1 MINGAIEVQWLDL
14 VNKIHTSLF
23 PEKHAFSAFIVL
35 YLFAL
40 KYRCPFLPP
49 LEFLRCP
56 RLTLFI
62 FNSSIS
68 LILSISFLQAIP
80 PSLAAVCTGQ
90 GCRVWRSPAHRVMR
104 SGSKDT
110 MRPCTVPP
118 SIVQLSSWASR
129 GQLCD
134 VRKLQQ
140 AHTHTHTL
148 REKQAFSWVLA
159 VTAEGPALRF
169 GSRAPFLK
177 PFISHICDVCFCN
190 ESL

>member
-1 MINGAIEVQWLDL
+1 MLYL
-14 VNKIHTSLF
+14 L
-23 PEKHAFSAFIVL
+23 L

-40 KYRCPFLPP
+40 IQCPFLLP

-62 FNSSIS
+62 FNSSIT
-68 LILSISFLQAIP
+68 LILSISFLQVIL
-80 PSLAAVCTGQ
+80 PSIAADCTGQ
-90 GCRVWRSPAHRVMR
+90 GCSVWRPPAHRVMR
-104 SGSKDT
+104 SGSKDNI
-110 MRPCTVPP
+110 RPCTVPP
-118 SIVQLSSWASR
+118 ALVQLSSWASR

-134 VRKLQQ
+134 VRKSQQ
-140 AHTHTHTL
+140 AHTHTHIL

-177 PFISHICDVCFCN
+177 PLHKSY
-190 ESL
+190 L

>member
-1 MINGAIEVQWLDL
+1 MTHFTFSQR
-14 VNKIHTSLF
+14 TSIFCLYCALSIALF
-23 PEKHAFSAFIVL
+23 ICTNLPV
-35 YLFAL
+35 
-40 KYRCPFLPP
+40 PP

-62 FNSSIS
+62 FNSSIT
-68 LILSISFLQAIP
+68 LVLSISFLQAIP
-80 PSLAAVCTGQ
+80 PSLAANCTCQ
-90 GCRVWRSPAHRVMR
+90 GCSVWRSPAHRVMR
-104 SGSKDT
+104 SKDT

-118 SIVQLSSWASR
+118 ALVQLSSWASR

-134 VRKLQQ
+134 VRKSQQ

-169 GSRAPFLK
+169 GSGAPFLK
-177 PFISHICDVCFCN
+177 PLHKSY
-190 ESL
+190 L